1 MELLT
6 SYQGKNHLT
15 SQQFRSIIESITGTE
30 SYIGNVGE
38 FLECE
43 LAANNTLKIRSG
55 ILIHHGGVMQVNP
68 GTYDEVTY
76 QNGNQAMKRIDLVVA
91 RYIKEANTG
100 IESSEW
106 VVIQGT
112 PDESSPVTPAYTEGS
127 MQNGDLVDDCPVF
140 ELHFDGINVTEV
152 KKLVPVVQSNSELK
166 YKPGDTEICTFW
178 GGAMFTG
185 GNKNIVFTI
194 TTTKDMSDIS
204 NISVTSPETNIRQ
217 SGNYLAGS
225 ASSNITSGFSV
236 SCEKV
241 NSKTLKINVVFASSV
256 GGTNNDAV
264 GLMFKGTLNFA

>member
-6 SYQGKNHLT
+6 SYQGQNHLT
-15 SQQFRSIIESITGTE
+15 SQQFRSIIESIAGTE

-38 FLECE
+38 LLECE

-55 ILIHHGGVMQVNP
+55 ILIHHGGVMQINQAI
-68 GTYDEVTY
+68 YDEVTY
-76 QNGNQAMKRIDLVVA
+76 QNGTQAMKRIDLVVA

-112 PDESSPVTPAYTEGS
+112 PDASSPVVPAYTEGN

-152 KKLVPVVQSNSELK
+152 KKLVPVVQPNSELK
-166 YKPGDTEICTFW
+166 YNPGDTEECAFW
-178 GGAMFTG
+178 GGSMLTG
-185 GNKNIVFTI
+185 SNKTVYVTV
-194 TTTKDMSDIS
+194 TTTKDMSEIS
-204 NISVTSPETNIRQ
+204 NISVTSPEINIRQ
-217 SGNYLAGS
+217 GGNYLVGS
-225 ASSNITSGFSV
+225 ASSNSTSGFSV

-241 NSKTLKINVVFASSV
+241 NSKTLKITVVFNSSI